1 MKRLLVIIVFFLL
14 STGLQAQEKAN
25 YRTAADAFI
34 KHFNNKQFDSIHA
47 MFDGPMKTAL
57 PKEKAEAFL
66 KDIYTNLGAMKSM
79 EFLKFQNVAHVYKT
93 TFDQGLRDVLIYLN
107 SDNEIGGLYVT
118 MHRPADL
125 PKLERNTTKMIWP
138 FSVETF
144 VFWGGETVAQNY
156 HMAQEVQQYAY
167 DILMVKDGA
176 SYKGDS
182 KKNENYF
189 VFGQEILAPCDA
201 KVIKITQGVYDNI
214 PGEMNQKQ
222 LLGNSI
228 VLETDKKEYLL
239 FAHLKKGSLLVEEGQ
254 QVKQGQV
261 MAQCGNSGNSTE
273 AHLHLQ
279 LQNVADFFQ
288 GTGAKLYFDSILVNG
303 TLKSDYMPVKED
315 FVKNSDKK

>member
-1 MKRLLVIIVFFLL
+1 MKRLSLIIAFLFIC
-14 STGLQAQEKAN
+14 TGLIAQEKAN
-25 YRTAADAFI
+25 YRAAADAFN
-34 KHFNNKQFDSIHA
+34 KHFNEQQFDSIYA
-47 MFDGPMKTAL
+47 MFDVQMQTAL
-57 PKEKAEAFL
+57 PKDKAHTFL
-66 KDIYTNLGAMKSM
+66 SDIHSNLGAMQSM
-79 EFLKFQNVAHVYKT
+79 DFLKFQNVAHVYKT
-93 TFDQGLRDVLIYLN
+93 TFDKGLRDILIYLN
-107 SDNEIGGLYVT
+107 ANNEIGGLYVT

-125 PKLERNTTKMIWP
+125 PTLERNTTKMIWP
-138 FSVETF
+138 FSGETF

-176 SYKGDS
+176 SYTGDS
-182 KKNENYF
+182 KRNENYY
-189 VFGQEILAPCDA
+189 VFGQDILAPCDA
-201 KVIKITQGVYDNI
+201 KVVKITKGVYDNI
-214 PGEMNQKQ
+214 PGEMNREQ

-228 VLETDKKEYLL
+228 VLETEKKEYLL
-239 FAHLKKGSLLVEEGQ
+239 FAHLKQGSLLVKEGA

-288 GTGAKLYFDSILVNG
+288 GTGAKLYFDNILVNG
-303 TLKSDYMPVKED
+303 TLKSDYIPVKED

>member
-1 MKRLLVIIVFFLL
+1 MRKRFLIVVFILVC
-14 STGLQAQEKAN
+14 TGLMAQEKAN
-25 YRTAADAFI
+25 YRTAADAFM
-34 KHFNNKQFDSIHA
+34 KHFNEMEFDSIYA

-57 PKEKAEAFL
+57 PQDKANAFL
-66 KDIYTNLGAMKSM
+66 KELNTNLGAMKSM
-79 EFLKFQNVAHVYKT
+79 EFLKFQNVAHIYKT

-107 SDNEIGGLYVT
+107 ANNEIGGLYVS
-118 MHRPADL
+118 MHKPADL

-176 SYKGDS
+176 SYTGDS

-189 VFGQEILAPCDA
+189 VFGQDILAPCDA
-201 KVIKITQGVYDNI
+201 KVVKITKGVYDNV

-228 VLETDKKEYLL
+228 VLETAKKEYLL
-239 FAHLKKGSLLVEEGQ
+239 FAHLKQGSLLVEEGE

-261 MAQCGNSGNSTE
+261 IAQCGNSGNSTE

-288 GTGAKLYFDSILVNG
+288 GTGAKLYFDNILVNG
-303 TLKSDYMPVKED
+303 TLKSDYIPVKED